1 MEIEEQNSGN
11 RDVPYQ
17 CNFLI
22 LPRKERVEEPPVVS
36 GLQSATDRFSSE
48 MKVQKLIEMSWSI
61 LHTAVLKR
69 RSGAMEK
76 NPADGE
82 KTLEFG
88 SGLWVEMALKIKA
101 KPVEEPIG
109 GGGSCKDNV

>member
-1 MEIEEQNSGN
+1 
-11 RDVPYQ
+11 
-17 CNFLI
+17 
-22 LPRKERVEEPPVVS
+22 
-36 GLQSATDRFSSE
+36 
-48 MKVQKLIEMSWSI
+48 
-61 LHTAVLKR
+61 
-69 RSGAMEK
+69 MEK